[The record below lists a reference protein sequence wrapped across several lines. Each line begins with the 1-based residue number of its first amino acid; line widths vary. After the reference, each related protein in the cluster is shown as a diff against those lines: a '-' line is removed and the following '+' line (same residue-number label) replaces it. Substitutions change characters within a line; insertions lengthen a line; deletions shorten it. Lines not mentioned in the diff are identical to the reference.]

1 MTRTKIKYN
10 NEIKDIQIFEKVTE
24 VFRSI
29 TEANRKNESKSD
41 LRKKTI
47 KKYRTNQWKIIYEI
61 TTW

>member
-47 KKYRTNQWKIIYEI
+47 KKYRTNQ
-61 TTW
+61 